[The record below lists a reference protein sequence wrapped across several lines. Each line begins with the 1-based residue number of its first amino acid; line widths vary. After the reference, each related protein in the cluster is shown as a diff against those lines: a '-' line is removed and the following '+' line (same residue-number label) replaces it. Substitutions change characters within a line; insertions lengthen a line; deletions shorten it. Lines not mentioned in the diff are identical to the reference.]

1 MSIYH
6 QFPVGKQFMLT
17 PGPLVRNTDILAF
30 IPTAYRSQLL
40 DFFAVAGTPG
50 TNNKVTGQGFGAAW
64 KQQLA
69 NGQGFWNASL
79 NYIAQDGEISNEG
92 IFESDGSLNTTAQI
106 GYKAPNW

>member
-50 TNNKVTGQGFGAAW
+50 AYNKVTGQGFGAVW
-64 KQQLA
+64 KQQVA
-69 NGQGFWNASL
+69 KGQGFWNASL

-92 IFESDGSLNTTAQI
+92 NFDS
-106 GYKAPNW
+106 

>member
-1 MSIYH
+1 VSIYH

-92 IFESDGSLNTTAQI
+92 NFDS
-106 GYKAPNW
+106 